1 MFQCPLLD
9 KIQSHHAQVG
19 KFSTCLSH
27 LVHEVINEVCVTLC
41 CHSVASSSFFL
52 LASSR
57 REIFA
62 VNSASSEACN
72 ESSPCCYSYR
82 TIYGFKQSEI
92 IRQTPEPCKCR
103 SIKHIHIWQ
112 SGTAPSI
119 SQTTHTPVA
128 LESSAGLQPVW
139 PAPPWPPRL
148 LACLAPAAQP
158 PPSLSFFL
166 ARAPWRGESV
176 PQALW
181 KSRRERVINKLRFML

>member
-1 MFQCPLLD
+1 MS

-82 TIYGFKQSEI
+82 TIYGFKQSET

-103 SIKHIHIWQ
+103 SIKHIHRWQ

-119 SQTTHTPVA
+119 SQTTHTSCSWVFCW
-128 LESSAGLQPVW
+128 SA
-139 PAPPWPPRL
+139 
-148 LACLAPAAQP
+148 ACLASSALASSAACLSRSSRSAS
-158 PPSLSFFL
+158 SLAFFL
-166 ARAPWRGESV
+166 SCSSSMARRVCSSSSV
-176 PQALW
+176 EEQTRTCH
-181 KSRRERVINKLRFML
+181 K

>member
-103 SIKHIHIWQ
+103 SIKHMTVWHCSQHQ
-112 SGTAPSI
+112 SNN
-119 SQTTHTPVA
+119 THQLLLSLLLVCSLSGQLRLGLLGCLPV
-128 LESSAGLQPVW
+128 SLQPLSLL
-139 PAPPWPPRL
+139 PRF
-148 LACLAPAAQP
+148 
-158 PPSLSFFL
+158 LSFLLELHGAASLFL
-166 ARAPWRGESV
+166 KLCGRADANVS
-176 PQALW
+176 
-181 KSRRERVINKLRFML
+181 